1 MQLLKAFFSSGPFM
15 PHGYCYMWDPGLVWL
30 HVISD
35 SLIALSYLSIPFTLV
50 YFVRKRRDLPF
61 HWMFAC
67 FGIFIL
73 ACGATHA
80 MEVWTLWHAN
90 YWMSGSIKA
99 ITAVV
104 SVPAAILLVR
114 LVPLAVALPSPAALR
129 LEIAERSRAEEELS
143 LAKAEL
149 ELRVEQRTAELK
161 KVNEA
166 LVVEIG
172 QRRQVEQTLRNSE
185 EQLRLA
191 QEASGL
197 GVWDWDP
204 RIDRAAWS
212 DQHFRIFGLEPGGPP
227 FDETGFVSMIY
238 PADRATVK
246 LAIREALRPG
256 GKFAAEYRIRR
267 KDGQLRWVL
276 SQGRTHCESAGQPF
290 RIIGTTLDITQ
301 RRQADEELRRSEERF
316 RLLVEGIADY
326 AIFMLDPAGFVSSW
340 NRGAEHIK
348 GYSAQEIIG
357 QHFSCF
363 YGDED
368 LRKGKPATAM
378 REAAAAGRF
387 EEDGW
392 RLRKDGSR
400 FRANVILTA
409 LHDQQ
414 GELIGFA
421 KITRD
426 LTESRRAEEAV
437 QTAHAE
443 LARVTR
449 MSTIGEL
456 TASIAH
462 EINQPLAAIV
472 NNANASRRI
481 LANPVPDI
489 EEVKQAVTDI
499 AEAGTRAA
507 EIIARIRALL
517 KKGAP
522 EKKTLDMNQVIY
534 QVLALIPGVL
544 EKQHV
549 SVGMELR
556 PALPPVLGD
565 QVQLQQVLLNLIM
578 NGIEAMNTILD
589 RPRVLTIRSDARES
603 GLEVAVQDSGNG
615 LDPGHVEHIFE
626 TFFTTKASGIGM
638 GLSISRSI
646 IEAHNGRLWASADPA
661 SQGATFRFSLP
672 AAG

>member
-1 MQLLKAFFSSGPFM
+1 
-15 PHGYCYMWDPGLVWL
+15 MWYPGLVWL
-30 HVISD
+30 HVVSD
-35 SLIALSYLSIPFTLV
+35 SLIALSYLSIPFTLL
-50 YFVRKRRDLPF
+50 YFVRKRTDVPF

-67 FGIFIL
+67 FGMFIL
-73 ACGATHA
+73 ACGGTHA

-90 YWMSGSIKA
+90 YWVSGSIKA
-99 ITAVV
+99 ITALV
-104 SVPAAILLVR
+104 SVPTAILLVR
-114 LVPLAVALPSPAALR
+114 LMPHAVTLPSPAALR
-129 LEIAERSRAEEELS
+129 LEIAERTRAEEDLS

-149 ELRVEQRTAELK
+149 ERGVEERTAKLK
-161 KVNEA
+161 KVNED
-166 LVVEIG
+166 LVIEIG
-172 QRRQVEQTLRNSE
+172 RRSQVEQTLRDNE

-191 QEASGL
+191 QEATAL

-204 RIDRAAWS
+204 RIDRAVWS
-212 DQHFRIFGLEPGGPP
+212 DRHFRIFGLEPRDST
-227 FDETGFVSMIY
+227 FDERGFVSMIY
-238 PADRATVK
+238 PEDRAAVK

-256 GKFAAEYRIRR
+256 GEFDAEYRIRR
-267 KDGQLRWVL
+267 KDGQLRWVF
-276 SQGRTHCESAGQPF
+276 SQGRTHCDTAGQPI
-290 RIIGTTLDITQ
+290 RMIGLTLDITD

-340 NRGAEHIK
+340 NSGAEHIK

-363 YGDED
+363 YDDED
-368 LRKGKPATAM
+368 LHKGKPATAL

-392 RLRKDGSR
+392 QLRKDGSR
-400 FRANVILTA
+400 FRANAILTA
-409 LHDQQ
+409 LRGQQ

-426 LTESRRAEEAV
+426 LTQSRRAEEAV
-437 QTAHAE
+437 QTAHAQ
-443 LARVTR
+443 LARVVGA
-449 MSTIGEL
+449 STMGEL

-462 EINQPLAAIV
+462 EINQPLTAIV
-472 NNANASRRI
+472 TNANASRRI
-481 LANPVPDI
+481 LASPTPDL
-489 EEVKQAVTDI
+489 EEVQQAVTDI

-507 EIIARIRALL
+507 EIIAHIRALL
-517 KKGAP
+517 KKSAP
-522 EKKTLDMNQVIY
+522 EKETLDMNQVIH

-549 SVGMELR
+549 SVEMELR

-578 NGIEAMNTILD
+578 NGVEAMNTILD
-589 RPRVLTIRSDARES
+589 RPRVLTIRSDVRES
-603 GLEVAVQDSGNG
+603 GLEFTVQDSGSG
-615 LDPGHVEHIFE
+615 LDPGHIEHIFD
-626 TFFTTKASGIGM
+626 TFFTTKKSGIGM

-646 IEAHNGRLWASADPA
+646 IEAHNGRLWASSDRA

-672 AAG
+672 VAG

>member
-1 MQLLKAFFSSGPFM
+1 MQLLKALFSSGPFM
-15 PHGYCYMWDPGLVWL
+15 PHGYCYMWYPGLVWL
-30 HVISD
+30 HVVSD
-35 SLIALSYLSIPFTLV
+35 SLIALSYLSIPFTLL
-50 YFVRKRRDLPF
+50 YFVRKRTDVPF

-67 FGIFIL
+67 FGMFIL
-73 ACGATHA
+73 ACGGTHA

-90 YWMSGSIKA
+90 YWVSGSIKA
-99 ITAVV
+99 ITALV
-104 SVPAAILLVR
+104 SVPTAILLVR
-114 LVPLAVALPSPAALR
+114 LMPHAVTLPSPAALR
-129 LEIAERSRAEEELS
+129 LEIAERTRAEEDLG

-149 ELRVEQRTAELK
+149 ERGVEERTAKLK
-161 KVNEA
+161 KVNED
-166 LVVEIG
+166 LVIEIG
-172 QRRQVEQTLRNSE
+172 RRSQVEQTLRDNE

-191 QEASGL
+191 QEATAL

-204 RIDRAAWS
+204 RIDRAVWS
-212 DQHFRIFGLEPGGPP
+212 DRHFRIFGLEPRDST
-227 FDETGFVSMIY
+227 FDERGFVSMIY
-238 PADRATVK
+238 PEDRAAVK

-256 GKFAAEYRIRR
+256 GEFDAEYRIRR
-267 KDGQLRWVL
+267 KDGQLRWVF
-276 SQGRTHCESAGQPF
+276 SQGRTHCDTAGQPI
-290 RIIGTTLDITQ
+290 RMIGLTLDITD

-340 NRGAEHIK
+340 NSGAEHIK

-363 YGDED
+363 YDDED
-368 LRKGKPATAM
+368 LHKGKPATAL

-392 RLRKDGSR
+392 QLRKDGSR
-400 FRANVILTA
+400 FRANAILTA
-409 LHDQQ
+409 LRGQQ

-426 LTESRRAEEAV
+426 LTQSRRAEEAV
-437 QTAHAE
+437 QTAHAQ
-443 LARVTR
+443 LARVVGA
-449 MSTIGEL
+449 STMGEL

-462 EINQPLAAIV
+462 EINQPLTAIV
-472 NNANASRRI
+472 TNANASRRI
-481 LANPVPDI
+481 LASPTPDL
-489 EEVKQAVTDI
+489 EEVQQAVTDI

-507 EIIARIRALL
+507 EIIAHIRALL
-517 KKGAP
+517 KKSAP
-522 EKKTLDMNQVIY
+522 EKETLDMNQVIH

-549 SVGMELR
+549 SVEMELR

-578 NGIEAMNTILD
+578 NGVEAMNTILD
-589 RPRVLTIRSDARES
+589 RPRVLTIRSDVRES
-603 GLEVAVQDSGNG
+603 GLEFTVQDSGSG
-615 LDPGHVEHIFE
+615 LDPGHIEHIFD
-626 TFFTTKASGIGM
+626 TFFTTKKSGIGM

-646 IEAHNGRLWASADPA
+646 IEAHNGRLWASSDRA

-672 AAG
+672 VAG

>member
-1 MQLLKAFFSSGPFM
+1 MQLLKALFSSGPFM
-15 PHGYCYMWDPGLVWL
+15 PHGYCYMWYPGLVWL
-30 HVISD
+30 HVVSD
-35 SLIALSYLSIPFTLV
+35 SLIALSYLSIPFTLL
-50 YFVRKRRDLPF
+50 YFVRKRTDVPF

-67 FGIFIL
+67 FGMFIL
-73 ACGATHA
+73 ACGGTHA

-90 YWMSGSIKA
+90 YWVSGSIKA
-99 ITAVV
+99 ITALV
-104 SVPAAILLVR
+104 SVPTAILLVR
-114 LVPLAVALPSPAALR
+114 LMPHAVTLPSPAALR
-129 LEIAERSRAEEELS
+129 LEIAERTRAEEDLS

-149 ELRVEQRTAELK
+149 ERGVEERTAKLK
-161 KVNEA
+161 KVNED
-166 LVVEIG
+166 LVIEIG
-172 QRRQVEQTLRNSE
+172 RRSQVEQTLRDNE

-191 QEASGL
+191 QEATAL

-204 RIDRAAWS
+204 RIDRAVWS
-212 DQHFRIFGLEPGGPP
+212 DRHFRIFGLEPRDST
-227 FDETGFVSMIY
+227 FDERGFVSMIY
-238 PADRATVK
+238 PEDRAAVK

-256 GKFAAEYRIRR
+256 GEFDAEYRIRR
-267 KDGQLRWVL
+267 KDGQLRWVF
-276 SQGRTHCESAGQPF
+276 SQGRTHCDTAGQPI
-290 RIIGTTLDITQ
+290 RMIGLTLDITD

-340 NRGAEHIK
+340 NSGAEHIK

-363 YGDED
+363 YDDED
-368 LRKGKPATAM
+368 LHKGKPATAL

-392 RLRKDGSR
+392 QLRKDGSR
-400 FRANVILTA
+400 FRANAILTA
-409 LHDQQ
+409 LRGQQ

-426 LTESRRAEEAV
+426 LTQSRRAEEAV
-437 QTAHAE
+437 QTAHAQ
-443 LARVTR
+443 LARVVGA
-449 MSTIGEL
+449 STMGEL

-462 EINQPLAAIV
+462 EINQPLTAIV
-472 NNANASRRI
+472 TNANASRRI
-481 LANPVPDI
+481 LASPTPDL
-489 EEVKQAVTDI
+489 EEVQQAVTDI

-507 EIIARIRALL
+507 EIIAHIRALL
-517 KKGAP
+517 KKSAP
-522 EKKTLDMNQVIY
+522 EKETLDMNQVIH

-549 SVGMELR
+549 SVEMELR

-578 NGIEAMNTILD
+578 NGVEAMNTILD
-589 RPRVLTIRSDARES
+589 RPRVLTIRSDVRES
-603 GLEVAVQDSGNG
+603 GLEFTVQDSGSG
-615 LDPGHVEHIFE
+615 LDPGHIEHIFD
-626 TFFTTKASGIGM
+626 TFFTTKKSGIGM

-646 IEAHNGRLWASADPA
+646 IEAHNGRLWASSDRA

-672 AAG
+672 VAG